1 MAQLQ
6 RLTIQA
12 SQLQQNQVLLT
23 PQQKHYLLRV
33 LRLQDGDEFISMDG
47 MGKWWLTR
55 LTADTAQ
62 ILQPLTPKTEL
73 PLSIT
78 LMLALPK
85 GNAFDDVVRY
95 STELGVSSIL
105 PVLSDRTLLN
115 PSPQRL
121 ERWRRIAA
129 EAAEQSERAFVPTI
143 LEPVVFNAALSEYI
157 NSQCYICEARGSY
170 PHLINI
176 INIPLKN
183 IKEVVVAIGPE
194 GGWTETEIAT
204 AILAKFQPVSL
215 GDRILRAATAPIV
228 ALSLIAAACEI
239 PFPTTP
245 QEVFLD

>member
-6 RLTIQA
+6 RLTIQP

-176 INIPLKN
+176 INLPLKN

-228 ALSLIAAACEI
+228 ALSLIAAACECII
-239 PFPTTP
+239 PHP
-245 QEVFLD
+245 QVLD

>member
-6 RLTIQA
+6 RLTIQP

-33 LRLQDGDEFISMDG
+33 LRLQDGDKFISMDG

-170 PHLINI
+170 PHLITMI
-176 INIPLKN
+176 SLPLNN

-228 ALSLIAAACEI
+228 ALSLIAAAYE
-239 PFPTTP
+239 T
-245 QEVFLD
+245 QQN

>member
-6 RLTIQA
+6 RLTIQP

-33 LRLQDGDEFISMDG
+33 LRLQDGDKFISMDG
-47 MGKWWLTR
+47 MGKWWLKR

-157 NSQCYICEARGSY
+157 NSQCYICQARGSY
-170 PHLINI
+170 PHLITMI
-176 INIPLKN
+176 SLPLNN

-228 ALSLIAAACEI
+228 ALSLIAAAYE
-239 PFPTTP
+239 T
-245 QEVFLD
+245 QQN